1 LNAVTLPYYV
11 TTINSRIG
19 IGIGIEKEEERKN
32 VL

>member
-19 IGIGIEKEEERKN
+19 IGIEKEEERKN

>member
-19 IGIGIEKEEERKN
+19 IEIEKEEERKN